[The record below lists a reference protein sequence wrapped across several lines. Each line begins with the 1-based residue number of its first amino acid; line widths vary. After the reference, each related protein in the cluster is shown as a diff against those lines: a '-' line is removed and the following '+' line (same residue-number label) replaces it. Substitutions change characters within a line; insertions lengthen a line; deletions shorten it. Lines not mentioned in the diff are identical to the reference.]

1 MTISRPLPGV
11 SIESGSYGLRA
22 VVTSAWS
29 EAIERYLR
37 EKAVAE
43 IELNHAKGWHGS
55 TLAFFFA
62 ALLMANL
69 VLTSEVAQAAIEPTL
84 NRFPTFS
91 SFGIG
96 GDAHTGQ
103 NLTNWIPQMAAIG
116 IHMMRCCYPEQ
127 MDYLS
132 DRNIKF
138 GGLLYSIPPGD
149 TLDAAGTLP
158 VKDLPA
164 WSAYVT
170 DRVKQFK
177 GRVKYWELWNEP
189 PNGIGPGQT
198 AADYGRLLVSTY
210 DAAKAADPACWVG
223 MAAKSVHVNW
233 LEQTIK
239 AGGKDHFDYIVLH
252 PYETLGCAVDHP
264 GAEPIFMSI
273 VPTVRK
279 MLAAQ
284 DPDKVNVPIICTE
297 LGYDAGRG
305 ANLQG
310 YAVVKAYTMGIAQG
324 IACIE
329 WFEGID
335 GDSGPMGLLQADG
348 TPRPSYTA
356 MAQMIKYLGQHP
368 AYLGWVLLNGK
379 DYGFVFRGEK
389 HPILITWAKKGTTD
403 LVDFGRIVPVVEPLT
418 GHTSRIGTCTLT
430 EAPVIVDGAPDD
442 LIQQARD
449 NLTRPF
455 PWDGDYTGA
464 KSVSVTY
471 GVTNVEKGLHT
482 QSAAAIAADVIA
494 YGGSARAGG
503 VPGGNVF
510 MVDPNFLSYTSTPI
524 EISIVVRRDAAN
536 DNAGFK
542 LNYEST
548 SGYKNFGWYTVP
560 DNLEWHTVKWK
571 ITDAEFVSMWG
582 FNFSLDSD
590 GDQYNKYDIQ
600 SVTVTKLDK

>member
-1 MTISRPLPGV
+1 M
-11 SIESGSYGLRA
+11 
-22 VVTSAWS
+22 
-29 EAIERYLR
+29 
-37 EKAVAE
+37 KA
-43 IELNHAKGWHGS
+43 NR
-55 TLAFFFA
+55 
-62 ALLMANL
+62 
-69 VLTSEVAQAAIEPTL
+69 QAAIILMTLLCLAYQVPMQAEQTPVTPTDDD
-84 NRFPTFS
+84 PGVASGGAFS
-91 SFGIG
+91 PFGIG

-103 NLTNWIPQMAAIG
+103 NLTTWIPQMAAIG
-116 IHMMRCCYPEQ
+116 IHMMRCCYPNQ
-127 MDYLS
+127 MDYLA
-132 DRNIKF
+132 DRHMKF
-138 GGLLYSIPPGD
+138 GGLLYTIPPGD
-149 TLDAAGTLP
+149 TLDSPGSLP
-158 VKDLPA
+158 VKNLGA

-170 DRVKQFK
+170 ERVRQAR

-198 AADYGRLLVSTY
+198 AADYARLLITTF
-210 DAAKAADPACWVG
+210 DAAKAADPTCRVG

-239 AGGKDHFDYIVLH
+239 AGGKDHFDYIILH

-305 ANLQG
+305 TDLQG

-348 TPRPSYTA
+348 KSRPSYTA

-368 AYLGWVLLNGK
+368 AYLGWVLLNDK
-379 DYGFVFRGEK
+379 DYGFVFQGDRD
-389 HPILITWAKKGTTD
+389 PILITWAKKGTTD
-403 LVDFGRIVPVVEPLT
+403 MVHFGRKVPVVEPLT
-418 GHTSRIGTCTLT
+418 GHTTQTDGYSLT
-430 EAPVIVDGAPDD
+430 EAPVIVDGAPED
-442 LIQQARD
+442 LIQQARG
-449 NLTRPF
+449 NLTMPF

-464 KSVSVTY
+464 KSISVTY
-471 GVTNVEKGLHT
+471 GPTNLEKGLHT
-482 QSAAAIAADVIA
+482 QSAAAVAADVIA

-503 VPGGNVF
+503 VPGGVVF
-510 MVDPNFLSYTSTPI
+510 MVDPNFLCYTATPI

-542 LNYEST
+542 LNYESS

-560 DNLEWHTVKWK
+560 DNKEWHTVKWK
-571 ITDAEFVSMWG
+571 ITDAQFVSMWG
-582 FNFSLDSD
+582 YNFSLDSD
-590 GDQYNKYDIQ
+590 GNLYNKYDIQ
-600 SVTVTKLDK
+600 SVTVTKL